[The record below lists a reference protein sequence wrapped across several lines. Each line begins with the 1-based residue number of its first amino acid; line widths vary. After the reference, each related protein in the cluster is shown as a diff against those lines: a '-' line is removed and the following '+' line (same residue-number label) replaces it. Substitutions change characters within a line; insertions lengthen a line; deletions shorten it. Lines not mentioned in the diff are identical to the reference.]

1 MPPIDEAA
9 LAAAMDAGIAE
20 ANGTPPTPAP
30 AAPAAGEPND
40 TSADTSGADG
50 ADAGAGDD
58 KTDADGHASGAGVPG
73 ADGAAVPAVVPPTV
87 PPGDGAAVLDADGK
101 PIVKVG
107 DPATPEVK
115 APDPLNDPLPN
126 ALKKETKERIT
137 TLVTMVKDLST
148 KEQQATSER
157 NEILNAVLDT
167 GSTPQ
172 QYGAALNYLKLVNSD
187 SRIDKEQALTI
198 MQAEVAVLARALGK
212 PVPGV
217 NLLEGHDD
225 LIQEVGSGR
234 LSPER
239 ATEIAA
245 AREARKIEVAVSGR
259 RTEQQRTGEQQAAVV
274 RQGVSELNA
283 LELRLK
289 ASEPAVFAAKRAILI
304 NALKPVFKQI
314 HPSQWADTFQRAY
327 NELPAPAPRPT
338 PPPPAVLPG
347 AAPTGGGGNTPLRA
361 SNPAGGQQ
369 PAPKSMQEAIE
380 AGIQAAR

>member
-1 MPPIDEAA
+1 
-9 LAAAMDAGIAE
+9 
-20 ANGTPPTPAP
+20 
-30 AAPAAGEPND
+30 
-40 TSADTSGADG
+40 
-50 ADAGAGDD
+50 
-58 KTDADGHASGAGVPG
+58 
-73 ADGAAVPAVVPPTV
+73 
-87 PPGDGAAVLDADGK
+87 
-101 PIVKVG
+101 
-107 DPATPEVK
+107 
-115 APDPLNDPLPN
+115 
-126 ALKKETKERIT
+126 
-137 TLVTMVKDLST
+137 MVKDLST